1 MQTKVRSLLVAAM
14 LSCACGDSKTS
25 SSAGGGDDAGAAQP
39 NDGPTQLTG
48 TLGALGAVKATVSSI
63 VISNSG
69 ETLIYLTSARLT
81 CEQVM
86 VSRWLGAFAPN
97 AQVVEIVVSGP
108 AKVGK
113 AESAEVNF
121 AAGGKS
127 SAYEQ
132 SATST
137 SVTFTKSEPEGI
149 VEGTVSA
156 SYANPKGNV
165 AGAFHAEFCPGG
177 QGY

>member
-1 MQTKVRSLLVAAM
+1 MHVRVKWLLLAAG
-14 LSCACGDSKTS
+14 LSCACGSNANS
-25 SSAGGGDDAGAAQP
+25 SSSEDDAGVIEP
-39 NDGPTQLTG
+39 NDGTTHLTG
-48 TLGALGAVKATVSSI
+48 TLGALGAVKPTASSI

-69 ETLIYLTSARLT
+69 ETLIYLASEPLT
-81 CEQVM
+81 CRQVM
-86 VSRWLGAFAPN
+86 VSRWLGAFSAG

-108 AKVGK
+108 AKVGQTSK
-113 AESAEVNF
+113 AEVNF

-132 SATST
+132 GASSS
-137 SVTFTKSEPEGI
+137 SVTFTKSEVDGV

-156 SYANPKGNV
+156 TYARPDGKVMGS
-165 AGAFHAEFCPGG
+165 FHAEFCPGG